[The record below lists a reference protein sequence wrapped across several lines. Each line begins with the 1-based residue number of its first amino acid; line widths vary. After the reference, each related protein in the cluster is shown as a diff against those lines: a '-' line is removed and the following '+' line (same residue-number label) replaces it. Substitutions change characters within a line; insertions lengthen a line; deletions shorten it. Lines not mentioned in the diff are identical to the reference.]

1 MLTKSRKRTLE
12 DACLL
17 DDDDGDDDGE
27 VDGDDDDGGSMS
39 GKRPYHVMTSC
50 TQLRLDAHG
59 KITLEKQTKKQNQQQ
74 QININNSRAAKPMI
88 YSPKSKWNL
97 EI

>member
-1 MLTKSRKRTLE
+1 MFTKSRKRTLE
-12 DACLL
+12 DACLS

-39 GKRPYHVMTSC
+39 GKRLYHVMTSR
-50 TQLRLDAHG
+50 TQLRLDSPG
-59 KITLEKQTKKQNQQQ
+59 KTTLEKQTKKQNQQQ
-74 QININNSRAAKPMI
+74 QININNSRAAQPMI

-97 EI
+97 